1 MIIEDIL
8 EHIEPLPQQPV
19 ENPALAWLKEAK
31 QYFAPG
37 RINLI
42 GEHLDYNGGLVLPAA
57 ISLGT
62 TLYIQPTDDQK
73 WHLTTGINDVEMT
86 VDVAEPLRIEK
97 TEHWID
103 YVLAVGYTLQQS
115 GIQLQ
120 GARMHFET
128 TLPVAS
134 GLSSSACIEVLVA
147 YALQDIQNLPVDLLQ
162 TALLAQ
168 RAENE
173 YIGMACGIMDQFVIA
188 HGKQNNAM
196 LLDCQKLTHEYV
208 PLDFGEYKLLILNTK
223 KPRNLIESLYNER
236 KTECEEALAFLK
248 KRNSFLKNLTQ
259 AHVHDAKIMP
269 KNSWKNRVMH
279 VVTEHRRVIQAARS
293 LKQNDLQ
300 SFGKLLNES
309 HLSLRED
316 YKVTG
321 DELDAIVAVA
331 QRQTGCIGARMTGA
345 GFGGCAIALVHE
357 KNVQSFTEKLIQKYY
372 LRTQLRAEVYVCE
385 IVDGVGRKKE

>member
-8 EHIEPLPQQPV
+8 ENIELPPQPI
-19 ENPALAWLKEAK
+19 ENKRAAWLKDAK

-62 TLYIQPTDDQK
+62 TLFIHPTNDQK
-73 WHLTTGINDVEMT
+73 WHLTTSINDVTMT
-86 VDVAEPLRIEK
+86 VDISQPLTLKK

-103 YVLAVGYTLQQS
+103 YVLAIGYFLQKNGVTLH
-115 GIQLQ
+115 

-147 YALQDIQNLPVDLLQ
+147 YALQDMQGISIDLLNL
-162 TALLAQ
+162 ALLAQ

-173 YIGMACGIMDQFVIA
+173 YIGVACGIMDQYVIA
-188 HGKQNNAM
+188 HGKKNNAL

-208 PLDFGEYKLLILNTK
+208 PLDFGDYKLLILNTK
-223 KPRNLIESLYNER
+223 KPRHLILSMYNER
-236 KTECEEALAFLK
+236 KTECEEALAHLK

-269 KNSWKNRVMH
+269 KNNWKNRVMH
-279 VVTEHRRVIQAARS
+279 VVTEHRRVIQAARA
-293 LKQNDLQ
+293 LKQNDLVA
-300 SFGKLLNES
+300 FGKLLNES

-345 GFGGCAIALVHE
+345 GFGGCAIALVHQN
-357 KNVQSFTEKLIQKYY
+357 NVKTFTEKLIQKYY

-385 IVDGVGRKKE
+385 IVDGVQKKA